1 VSSSVIRTK
10 KRQEQD
16 RLART
21 RVDERRSARGC
32 DRGQGQQVGEE
43 EQGEGRED
51 EWDIRR
57 RRKRWYV
64 HAVKH
69 PCGHAIATARVGVG
83 AGVVRIREGCACSRP
98 SAENAWRGGRG
109 MRGERKEAG

>member
-1 VSSSVIRTK
+1 VANTIVSSSTTHTK
-10 KRQEQD
+10 KSQEQD

-51 EWDIRR
+51 ELDVQR
-57 RRKRWYV
+57 RRKQWC
-64 HAVKH
+64 
-69 PCGHAIATARVGVG
+69 PLPI
-83 AGVVRIREGCACSRP
+83 
-98 SAENAWRGGRG
+98 
-109 MRGERKEAG
+109 MRGAEAEA

>member
-1 VSSSVIRTK
+1 MRVPSRPGPPRRHNTTTNSVAYADCCRATGLGCLIPQIWTRHRQDNISVAGTIVSSPAARTK

-32 DRGQGQQVGEE
+32 DRGQGQHVGEE

-51 EWDIRR
+51 ERD
-57 RRKRWYV
+57 V
-64 HAVKH
+64 
-69 PCGHAIATARVGVG
+69 
-83 AGVVRIREGCACSRP
+83 
-98 SAENAWRGGRG
+98 
-109 MRGERKEAG
+109 